1 MIASLPMYDW
11 PEIAGETD
19 RFWGLIRQRLC
30 QDGIDAP
37 AHLDR
42 QTDPWAVWQDPTLV
56 LAQTC
61 GMPYR
66 TRLHGRVALVGT
78 PDYGLPDA
86 PPGYY
91 YSAIV
96 ARREDT
102 GPLSAFRDRVLAY
115 NDAISQSG
123 WAAVQNLAAESGF
136 AFSRLLLTG
145 AHRSSAEA
153 VADGRADLAAIDAVT
168 WRLIETYRP
177 AIAERLHIICRTDP
191 TPGLPLITAL
201 SRDPASVA
209 AAVRQAIADL
219 PTDDRQ
225 ALGLAGLVAIPA
237 EAYLAVPN
245 PPSPQSAGGT
255 APS

>member
-30 QDGIDAP
+30 QSGIDAP

-78 PDYGLPDA
+78 PGYGLPDA

-123 WAAVQNLAAESGF
+123 WGAVQNLAAESGF

-201 SRDPASVA
+201 SCDPVSVA

-255 APS
+255 ASS